1 MRLDPHGGEPSTTE
15 PVSDVLTGEYDNM
28 LRCIR
33 CAACLTSCPT
43 YVVTHKEEEG
53 PRGRIAI
60 MRAIVEG
67 HLDMTPDAVEHLD
80 NCLLCEACT
89 NVCPAGVQM
98 EPMGIAFRETLAQR
112 TNHHPPLAARLAFS
126 WLFGEL
132 GHFRVLARLI
142 WLYQRSG
149 HNGWPARWVF

>member
-1 MRLDPHGGEPSTTE
+1 THEAERVLYELLARQSRRRTSARGCARDAADRWRGDRRVRGGARHELGVAGPAELHRQPAHRGRPTRSVAPSGDDSRSAHRQRAEKQSGLSSHAVAT
-15 PVSDVLTGEYDNM
+15 PDASMSSLSVEYDNM

-67 HLDMTPDAVEHLD
+67 HLD
-80 NCLLCEACT
+80 
-89 NVCPAGVQM
+89 
-98 EPMGIAFRETLAQR
+98 
-112 TNHHPPLAARLAFS
+112 
-126 WLFGEL
+126 
-132 GHFRVLARLI
+132 
-142 WLYQRSG
+142 
-149 HNGWPARWVF
+149 

>member
-1 MRLDPHGGEPSTTE
+1 MAAPGIDLSLLEA
-15 PVSDVLTGEYDNM
+15 EYDNM

-60 MRAIVEG
+60 MRAVVEG
-67 HLDMTPDAVEHLD
+67 HLQVTPDAITHLD

-89 NVCPAGVQM
+89 NVCPSGVEM
-98 EPMGIAFRETLAQR
+98 ERMGMAFRDSVPAFAPKRQSL
-112 TNHHPPLAARLAFS
+112 PARIAYG
-126 WLFGEL
+126 WLFGDL

-142 WLYQRSG
+142 WLYERSG
-149 HNGWPARWVF
+149 VQWLARHLGILR